1 MATRSGAVKVHAR
14 SHAPARSAA
23 LRPGHPSVLITVAV
37 VALVLLGLI
46 MILSASSVAAFA
58 TYGSS
63 FMFFK
68 RQLVWALLG
77 IVAFIFFARL
87 DYRRLSGLGYV
98 LFVIV
103 VGLLL
108 AVLVPGVGV
117 SVGGSSRWLSLGP
130 VSFQPSEVAKLALI
144 LFAGDVFSR
153 KQERSFDS
161 FSHTAIPLIPALGC
175 LALLVILQPDLGTT
189 LVLGFI
195 GIGML
200 FVAGAPLRYIAPIAS
215 AGAVL
220 AAVAAVAEP
229 YRRARILAF
238 LNPWADPFN
247 TGYQTI
253 QSLIAMGS
261 GGWFGVG
268 LGASRQKWL
277 YIPNAHTDFIYAIL
291 GEEMGLFGTV
301 VVLGLFG
308 FLGYMGIRVARKAPD
323 RFGMLL
329 ASGIVVWV
337 TLQALLNI
345 GTVTAA
351 LPITGVPLPLVSFGG
366 TSLLILLA
374 AMGILVNIAHQGES
388 PRPALSKAAPRKPTA
403 HRTRP
408 RPAARRTR
416 GGRAAAGTRAG
427 RKPPPGRA
435 GRTSGG
441 R

>member
-1 MATRSGAVKVHAR
+1 MATRSSAVKVRGH
-14 SHAPARSAA
+14 SGAPARGAA
-23 LRPGHPSVLITVAV
+23 LRPGHPSVLITVTV
-37 VALVLLGLI
+37 TALVLLGLI

-68 RQLVWALLG
+68 RQLVWAILG
-77 IVAFIFFARL
+77 IVAFVFFARL

-103 VGLLL
+103 MGLLL

-117 SVGGSSRWLSLGP
+117 TVGGSARWLSLGP
-130 VSFQPSEVAKLALI
+130 VSFQPSEIAKLALI
-144 LFAGDVFSR
+144 LFAADVFSR

-195 GIGML
+195 GMGML

-253 QSLIAMGS
+253 QSLIALGS

-308 FLGYMGIRVARKAPD
+308 FLGYMGIRVARQAPD

-388 PRPALSKAAPRKPTA
+388 PRPALARAAPR
-403 HRTRP
+403 RP
-408 RPAARRTR
+408 AARSAKRPKPAARRTR
-416 GGRAAAGTRAG
+416 GRQNVGTRTR
-427 RKPPPGRA
+427 RKPEPGRPR
-435 GRTSGG
+435 RTSGG